1 MLMWRHGRQA
11 GGYSEMLICT
21 RTVVFLIA
29 LHRINSLAADL
40 KSQELEDAKAVDE
53 EALWR

>member
-1 MLMWRHGRQA
+1 
-11 GGYSEMLICT
+11 MLICT